1 MKRFILDF
9 MIAFLI
15 IVGVFGMIGATE
27 NNITSEN
34 YNEEVKDENNNIE
47 NIKDYDGNLVNRI
60 SFKLNNLIQS
70 VADYGFDKFKQLIVS
85 ILE

>member
-15 IVGVFGMIGATE
+15 IAGVFGMIGATE
-27 NNITSEN
+27 NNITNEN
-34 YNEEVKDENNNIE
+34 YNEEIKDENNNIE

>member
-27 NNITSEN
+27 NNIIDEN

>member
-27 NNITSEN
+27 NNITNEN

>member
-27 NNITSEN
+27 NNITNEN
-34 YNEEVKDENNNIE
+34 YNEEIKDENNNIE

-60 SFKLNNLIQS
+60 SFKINNLIQS

>member
-27 NNITSEN
+27 NNITDEN

>member
-27 NNITSEN
+27 NNITNEN

-60 SFKLNNLIQS
+60 SFKINNLIQS

>member
-60 SFKLNNLIQS
+60 SFKINNLIQS
-70 VADYGFDKFKQLIVS
+70 VADYGFDKFKQLLSFVV
-85 ILE
+85 L

>member
-60 SFKLNNLIQS
+60 SFKINNLIQS